1 MSSKLP
7 WVRNFYQEWIM
18 DFAGT
23 DAAEKATYSTL
34 TALMYRACEPIYD
47 DTSVLARV
55 VGCSVH
61 TFKKSLEKLIR
72 KKLILQLE
80 NGNLW
85 STQVEEELKN
95 CNENL
100 NRLSERAVKAAN
112 TKRNKKKD
120 NSSREH
126 DEVMT
131 TSSQCHDDIMMSSSR
146 QHINNNN
153 NIYKKTNTI
162 VLAKK
167 EIGSEDLET
176 NDLVEEPIEVH
187 DLESQ
192 SELIETASQDQSP
205 LHEQESIPKKAKRAK
220 ANRGCR
226 LPEDFEP
233 DYDFAIAEGLPPK
246 RVKVEIAKFR
256 DYWRS
261 KSGANATKI
270 DWQATWRNWVRKAIE
285 DLEKTK
291 NTNNNGGNNGNFS
304 KDQRTCGGTGE
315 TIRNLIRKAGFSE
328 STSRHCTTDGAIR
341 HKGVSIDL
349 NRWREIDTS
358 SRGTSFCNLSN
369 SPKLTYLESVR

>member
-55 VGCSVH
+55 VGCSVR

-85 STQVEEELKN
+85 SAQVEEELKN

-100 NRLSERAVKAAN
+100 NRLSERAIKAAN
-112 TKRNKKKD
+112 TKRNKQKD

-131 TSSQCHDDIMMSSSR
+131 TSSRGHDDIMMSSSR
-146 QHINNNN
+146 QHINIDN
-153 NIYKKTNTI
+153 NIYNKKTKTI

-167 EIGSEDLET
+167 EIGSESLET
-176 NDLVEEPIEVH
+176 NEQVDEPTEVSAVETTSEQITTGVDNQPPI
-187 DLESQ
+187 
-192 SELIETASQDQSP
+192 
-205 LHEQESIPKKAKRAK
+205 HEQENVPKKAKRAQ

-226 LPEDFEP
+226 LP
-233 DYDFAIAEGLPPK
+233 
-246 RVKVEIAKFR
+246 
-256 DYWRS
+256 
-261 KSGANATKI
+261 
-270 DWQATWRNWVRKAIE
+270 
-285 DLEKTK
+285 
-291 NTNNNGGNNGNFS
+291 
-304 KDQRTCGGTGE
+304 
-315 TIRNLIRKAGFSE
+315 
-328 STSRHCTTDGAIR
+328 
-341 HKGVSIDL
+341 
-349 NRWREIDTS
+349 
-358 SRGTSFCNLSN
+358 
-369 SPKLTYLESVR
+369 

>member
-55 VGCSVH
+55 VGCSVR

-85 STQVEEELKN
+85 SAQVEEELKN

-100 NRLSERAVKAAN
+100 NRLSERAIKAAK
-112 TKRNKKKD
+112 TKRNKQKD

-131 TSSQCHDDIMMSSSR
+131 TSSRGHDDIMMSLSR
-146 QHINNNN
+146 QHINIDN
-153 NIYKKTNTI
+153 NIYNKKTKTI

-167 EIGSEDLET
+167 EIGSENLE
-176 NDLVEEPIEVH
+176 NQDHVQEPTEVH

-192 SELIETASQDQSP
+192 PEQIETDADNQP
-205 LHEQESIPKKAKRAK
+205 PIHEQENVPKKAKRVK
-220 ANRGCR
+220 ADRGCR

-233 DYDFAIAEGLPPK
+233 DYAFAIEAGLPPE

-256 DYWRS
+256 DYW
-261 KSGANATKI
+261 KAKTGKDATKH
-270 DWQATWRNWVRKAIE
+270 DWQATWRNWVRNSKDYKQGENYATQSTEHTQHQRGKSYRIAQHMS
-285 DLEKTK
+285 DIK
-291 NTNNNGGNNGNFS
+291 NADSMYKFLFENNNRTTIPLENGAKTIDCRS
-304 KDQRTCGGTGE
+304 GE
-315 TIRNLIRKAGFSE
+315 SYLISQ
-328 STSRHCTTDGAIR
+328 
-341 HKGVSIDL
+341 
-349 NRWREIDTS
+349 
-358 SRGTSFCNLSN
+358 
-369 SPKLTYLESVR
+369 

>member
-146 QHINNNN
+146 QHINN